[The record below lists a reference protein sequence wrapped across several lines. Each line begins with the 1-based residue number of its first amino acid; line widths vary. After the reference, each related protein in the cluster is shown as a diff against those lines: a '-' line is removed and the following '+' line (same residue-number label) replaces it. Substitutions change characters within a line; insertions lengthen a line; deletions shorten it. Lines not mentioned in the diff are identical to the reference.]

1 MFSIIGIVVVLGA
14 VIGGFLLE
22 KGNLH
27 VLFQPAEFM
36 IIFGAAIGSL
46 LIASP
51 PRVLSAI
58 IQNLPKVFAGKGLD
72 KVDYMELLI
81 LLYKIFQKMRKEGL
95 IAIEAEVNEPEK
107 SPLFASSPIVLK
119 NKKAVQFICDTIKMT
134 LTSNTP
140 AHELDTIMES
150 EIEVLFKEGLIPSQS
165 VNRVADSLPGL
176 GIVAAVLGVVLTM
189 GKIDQP
195 PAVLGHSIGAALVG
209 TFLGV
214 LACYGFVGP
223 IAAKLEHIAH
233 DEEAYLNVI
242 RLAYV
247 AYIDGSAPQMA
258 VELGRRAIPF
268 ALRPGFEELQKSLKE
283 ATPKGEK

>member
-107 SPLFASSPIVLK
+107 SPLFTSSPIVLK